1 MVPCAPTN
9 PHSRR
14 HLDRFILFRSAYT
27 DRQTDHATAADV
39 QFYPSTAAVVRVRT
53 NELFRV
59 RASRAVMLSDEEREQ
74 RNTQQRSHRPQT
86 PPPVLPPGTG
96 LELSP
101 GFYPGSS
108 EQHRLF

>member
-39 QFYPSTAAVVRVRT
+39 QFYPSAAAVVRVRT
-53 NELFRV
+53 NELFTV
-59 RASRAVMLSDEEREQ
+59 RASRAVMSDEEREQ